1 MPKKNFSALICNA
14 KSYKYEIIPVSSGK
28 VTFLKQSS
36 EIFIN
41 E

>member
-14 KSYKYEIIPVSSGK
+14 KSYRYERIPVSSGK
-28 VTFLKQSS
+28 LIFLEQSS